1 MECFEQQLEPDES
14 EKRKPKEHKRSR
26 IEVRLRSKP
35 RDYVPGSGPPL
46 HPISLLPPQD
56 STAYILERIILP
68 SPGVAADGLPLPRRM
83 TYIVSWTDLP
93 AAHMLVPAMDILEYV
108 SPRKLEEWEFKNT
121 EEQLEEETTEK
132 KKAEAGQAA
141 QPKRRGRPPKHS
153 TIETAVVAVVEDEEA
168 VPMKGAMTIKT
179 PTKNRLKDFEGLSD
193 EEGLARQPQWEM
205 TGDSAETDDQAL
217 GGHRGTVKDPESA
230 FSGTKIDPSHGTAVD
245 SHASKKSHTKGKHF
259 ESFPSTGT
267 SSRQGTPQITGIR
280 SKFEGKKKPSR
291 PSKEAQPSHGILSG
305 VQGTGSAS
313 DWTSQKSLTYS
324 NSGVETPDPESET
337 QTARLIEEAL
347 SVQKK
352 PPKPTSKPKNRLPK
366 PPEPI
371 PQEDPSQGD
380 AEETDESGWEVK
392 RLEDMELYDVEGQGL
407 VRYFLVRWEGD
418 WPPDQNPSWE
428 PESNLPKDLVKSYLR
443 NGKRKRSDKPAT
455 KPVSKQPSVAP
466 SYAPKKKSMKQTT
479 LSWGIPAKQFKSVSE
494 AFAGGEEDELGMPVA
509 ADPRKEEDDDD
520 DDELFVVEEPP
531 AKKNR
536 AKNWGAN
543 GWGTDDYR

>member
-1 MECFEQQLEPDES
+1 MESFQQQLEPDES
-14 EKRKPKEHKRSR
+14 ENRKPKEQKRSR

-46 HPISLLPPQD
+46 QPISLLPPQD

-68 SPGVAADGLPLPRRM
+68 SPGLAADGHPLPRRM
-83 TYIVSWTDLP
+83 AYIVSWTDLP
-93 AAHMLVPAMDILEYV
+93 AAQMLVPAMDILEYV

-121 EEQLEEETTEK
+121 EEQLEEETVEK
-132 KKAEAGQAA
+132 MKTEAGQVA
-141 QPKRRGRPPKHS
+141 QQKRRGRPPKHS
-153 TIETAVVAVVEDEEA
+153 TIETAVVAVVEDDEA

-179 PTKNRLKDFEGLSD
+179 PTKNRMKDFEGLSD
-193 EEGLARQPQWEM
+193 EEGPARQLQWEM
-205 TGDSAETDDQAL
+205 TGDSAETSDQAL
-217 GGHRGTVKDPESA
+217 DERRGTAGNSESA
-230 FSGTKIDPSHGTAVD
+230 FSDTKMDQSHGSAAD
-245 SHASKKSHTKGKHF
+245 SHVPKKSHTKGKHF

-267 SSRQGTPQITGIR
+267 SSRQSTPQITSIR
-280 SKFEGKKKPSR
+280 SKSEGKKKLSRSSKKAWPSN
-291 PSKEAQPSHGILSG
+291 GLLSG

-313 DWTSQKSLTYS
+313 DWTPQESLTYS

-337 QTARLIEEAL
+337 QTARLIEEAM

-352 PPKPTSKPKNRLPK
+352 PPKPKSKSKSSIPKS
-366 PPEPI
+366 PEPV
-371 PQEDPSQGD
+371 PQQDPSQE
-380 AEETDESGWEVK
+380 AEEADESGWEVK

-428 PESNLPKDLVKSYLR
+428 PESNLPKDLIKAYLR
-443 NGKRKRSDKPAT
+443 NGKRKRPDKPVT
-455 KPVSKQPSVAP
+455 KPASKQPSVAP

-479 LSWGIPAKQFKSVSE
+479 LSWGVPAKQFKSVSE

-509 ADPRKEEDDDD
+509 PDPRKEDDD

-531 AKKNR
+531 AKKR
-536 AKNWGAN
+536 AKNLGAN
-543 GWGTDDYR
+543 GWGANDYR

>member
-1 MECFEQQLEPDES
+1 MESFQQQLEPDES

-46 HPISLLPPQD
+46 QPISLLPPQD

-93 AAHMLVPAMDILEYV
+93 AAQMLVPAMDVLEYV

-121 EEQLEEETTEK
+121 EEQLEEEAAEK
-132 KKAEAGQAA
+132 KKTEAGQVT

-193 EEGLARQPQWEM
+193 EQGPARQLQWEM
-205 TGDSAETDDQAL
+205 TGNSAETDNQAL
-217 GGHRGTVKDPESA
+217 DEHRGTVEDSESA
-230 FSGTKIDPSHGTAVD
+230 FSGTNMDPLHGTTVD
-245 SHASKKSHTKGKHF
+245 SHAPKKSHTKGKHF

-267 SSRQGTPQITGIR
+267 SSRQSTPQITSIR
-280 SKFEGKKKPSR
+280 SKSEGKKKLDR
-291 PSKEAQPSHGILSG
+291 PSKKAQPSHGLLSG

-313 DWTSQKSLTYS
+313 DWTPQESLTYS
-324 NSGVETPDPESET
+324 NSGVETPNPEPET
-337 QTARLIEEAL
+337 QTARLIEEAI

-352 PPKPTSKPKNRLPK
+352 PPQPKSKPKTSIPK
-366 PPEPI
+366 SPEPV
-371 PQEDPSQGD
+371 PQEEPVGEDP
-380 AEETDESGWEVK
+380 EEADEPGWEVK

-428 PESNLPKDLVKSYLR
+428 PESNLPKDLVKAYLR
-443 NGKRKRSDKPAT
+443 NRKRKRSDKPVT
-455 KPVSKQPSVAP
+455 KPVFKQPSAAP

-509 ADPRKEEDDDD
+509 ADPRQEDDD

-543 GWGTDDYR
+543 GWGADDYS

>member
-1 MECFEQQLEPDES
+1 MESLQQQLEPGES
-14 EKRKPKEHKRSR
+14 EKRKPKENKRSR

-35 RDYVPGSGPPL
+35 RDYIPGSGPPL
-46 HPISLLPPQD
+46 QPISLLPPQD

-68 SPGVAADGLPLPRRM
+68 SPGLAADGLPLPRRM

-93 AAHMLVPAMDILEYV
+93 AAQMLVPAMDILEYV
-108 SPRKLEEWEFKNT
+108 SPKKLEEWEFENT

-132 KKAEAGQAA
+132 KKTEDGQVS
-141 QPKRRGRPPKHS
+141 QPKKRGRPPKHS
-153 TIETAVVAVVEDEEA
+153 TIETAVVAVVEDDEA

-193 EEGLARQPQWEM
+193 EEGPARQLQWEM

-217 GGHRGTVKDPESA
+217 DEHREIVEDSESA
-230 FSGTKIDPSHGTAVD
+230 FSGSKTDLLHGSAVK
-245 SHASKKSHTKGKHF
+245 SQVPKKSHTKGKHF

-267 SSRQGTPQITGIR
+267 SSRQSTPQITTIR
-280 SKFEGKKKPSR
+280 PKFESKKKLGRSSR
-291 PSKEAQPSHGILSG
+291 KAQPSRGLLSG

-313 DWTSQKSLTYS
+313 EWTPQESLTYS

-352 PPKPTSKPKNRLPK
+352 PPKTKSKPKSSTPK
-366 PPEPI
+366 SPEPV
-371 PQEDPSQGD
+371 PQEDPSHE
-380 AEETDESGWEVK
+380 AEEADDPGWEVK
-392 RLEDMELYDVEGQGL
+392 RLEDMELYDAEGQGL

-428 PESNLPKDLVKSYLR
+428 PESNLPKDLIKAYLR
-443 NGKRKRSDKPAT
+443 NGKRKRTDKPVT

-479 LSWGIPAKQFKSVSE
+479 LSWGIPAKHFKSVSE

-509 ADPRKEEDDDD
+509 ADPRKEDDE

-531 AKKNR
+531 AKKR
-536 AKNWGAN
+536 AKKLGAN
-543 GWGTDDYR
+543 GWGADDFR

>member
-1 MECFEQQLEPDES
+1 MESFQQQLEPDES
-14 EKRKPKEHKRSR
+14 EKRKTKEQKRSR

-46 HPISLLPPQD
+46 QPISLLPPQD

-68 SPGVAADGLPLPRRM
+68 SPGLAADGHPLPRRM
-83 TYIVSWTDLP
+83 AYIVSWTDLP
-93 AAHMLVPAMDILEYV
+93 AAQMLVPAMDILEYV

-121 EEQLEEETTEK
+121 EEQLEEETAEK
-132 KKAEAGQAA
+132 RKTEAGQVA
-141 QPKRRGRPPKHS
+141 QQKRRGRPPKHS
-153 TIETAVVAVVEDEEA
+153 TIETAVVAVVEDDEA

-193 EEGLARQPQWEM
+193 EEGPARQLQWEI
-205 TGDSAETDDQAL
+205 TGDSAETSDQAL
-217 GGHRGTVKDPESA
+217 DEHRGTVEDSESA
-230 FSGTKIDPSHGTAVD
+230 FSGTKMDLLHVSAAD
-245 SHASKKSHTKGKHF
+245 SHVPKKSHNKGKHF

-267 SSRQGTPQITGIR
+267 SSRQSTPQITSIR
-280 SKFEGKKKPSR
+280 SKSEGKKKLSR
-291 PSKEAQPSHGILSG
+291 PSKKARPSNGLLSG

-313 DWTSQKSLTYS
+313 DWTPQESLTCS

-337 QTARLIEEAL
+337 QTARLIEEAM

-352 PPKPTSKPKNRLPK
+352 PPKSKSKPKSSIPK
-366 PPEPI
+366 SPEPV
-371 PQEDPSQGD
+371 PQKDPSQE
-380 AEETDESGWEVK
+380 AEEADESGWEVK

-428 PESNLPKDLVKSYLR
+428 PESNLPKDLIKAYLR
-443 NGKRKRSDKPAT
+443 NGKRKRSEKPVTKPA
-455 KPVSKQPSVAP
+455 SKQPSVAP

-479 LSWGIPAKQFKSVSE
+479 LSWGVPAKQFKSVSE

-509 ADPRKEEDDDD
+509 PDPRKEDDD

-531 AKKNR
+531 AKKR
-536 AKNWGAN
+536 AKNLGAN
-543 GWGTDDYR
+543 GWGVNDYR

>member
-1 MECFEQQLEPDES
+1 MESFQQQLEPDES

-26 IEVRLRSKP
+26 IE
-35 RDYVPGSGPPL
+35 
-46 HPISLLPPQD
+46 
-56 STAYILERIILP
+56 
-68 SPGVAADGLPLPRRM
+68 
-83 TYIVSWTDLP
+83 
-93 AAHMLVPAMDILEYV
+93 MLVPAMDVLEYV

-121 EEQLEEETTEK
+121 EEQLEEEAAEK
-132 KKAEAGQAA
+132 KKTEAGQVT

-193 EEGLARQPQWEM
+193 EEGPARQLQWEM
-205 TGDSAETDDQAL
+205 TGNSAETDNQAL
-217 GGHRGTVKDPESA
+217 DEHRGAVEDSESA
-230 FSGTKIDPSHGTAVD
+230 FSGTNMDTLHGTTVD
-245 SHASKKSHTKGKHF
+245 SHAPKKSHTKGKHF

-267 SSRQGTPQITGIR
+267 SSRQSTPQITSIR
-280 SKFEGKKKPSR
+280 SKSEGKKKLDR
-291 PSKEAQPSHGILSG
+291 PSKKAQPSHGLLSG

-313 DWTSQKSLTYS
+313 DWTPQESLTYS
-324 NSGVETPDPESET
+324 NSGVETPNPEPET
-337 QTARLIEEAL
+337 QTARLIEEAI

-352 PPKPTSKPKNRLPK
+352 PPQPKSKPKTSIPK
-366 PPEPI
+366 SPEPV
-371 PQEDPSQGD
+371 PQEEPVGEDP
-380 AEETDESGWEVK
+380 EEADEPGWEVK

-428 PESNLPKDLVKSYLR
+428 PESNLPKDLVKAYLR
-443 NGKRKRSDKPAT
+443 NRKRKRSDKPVT
-455 KPVSKQPSVAP
+455 KPVSTQPSAAP

-509 ADPRKEEDDDD
+509 ADPRQEDDD

-543 GWGTDDYR
+543 GWGADDYS

>member
-1 MECFEQQLEPDES
+1 MESFQQQLEPDES

-46 HPISLLPPQD
+46 QPISLLPPQD

-68 SPGVAADGLPLPRRM
+68 SPGLAADGHPLPRRM

-93 AAHMLVPAMDILEYV
+93 AAQMLVPAMDILEYV

-132 KKAEAGQAA
+132 KKTEAGRVT
-141 QPKRRGRPPKHS
+141 QPQRRGRPPKHS
-153 TIETAVVAVVEDEEA
+153 TIETAVVAVVEDDKA

-193 EEGLARQPQWEM
+193 EEGPARQLQWEM

-217 GGHRGTVKDPESA
+217 DEHRGTAEDSESA
-230 FSGTKIDPSHGTAVD
+230 FSGTKNDLLHGSAAE
-245 SHASKKSHTKGKHF
+245 SHAPKKSHMKGKHF
-259 ESFPSTGT
+259 ESIPSTGT
-267 SSRQGTPQITGIR
+267 SSRQSTPQITSIR
-280 SKFEGKKKPSR
+280 SKSEGKKKLGRSSKKTHPSN
-291 PSKEAQPSHGILSG
+291 ELLSG

-313 DWTSQKSLTYS
+313 DWTPKESLTYS
-324 NSGVETPDPESET
+324 NSGVETPDPEPET
-337 QTARLIEEAL
+337 QTARLIEEAML
-347 SVQKK
+347 FQKK
-352 PPKPTSKPKNRLPK
+352 PQKTKSKPKSSIPK
-366 PPEPI
+366 SPEPV
-371 PQEDPSQGD
+371 PQEDPGQED
-380 AEETDESGWEVK
+380 PEETDEPGWEVK

-428 PESNLPKDLVKSYLR
+428 PESNLPKELIKAYLR
-443 NGKRKRSDKPAT
+443 NGKRKRSDKPVT

-509 ADPRKEEDDDD
+509 ADPCKEDDE

-531 AKKNR
+531 AKKR
-536 AKNWGAN
+536 AKNLGAN
-543 GWGTDDYR
+543 GWGADAYR

>member
-1 MECFEQQLEPDES
+1 MESLQQQLEPDES
-14 EKRKPKEHKRSR
+14 EKRKPKEHKKSR
-26 IEVRLRSKP
+26 IEVHLRSKP

-46 HPISLLPPQD
+46 QPISLLPPQD

-68 SPGVAADGLPLPRRM
+68 SPGLAADGLPLPRRM

-93 AAHMLVPAMDILEYV
+93 AAQMLVPAMDILEYV

-132 KKAEAGQAA
+132 KKTESGQVS

-153 TIETAVVAVVEDEEA
+153 MIETAVVAVVEDDEA

-193 EEGLARQPQWEM
+193 EEGPARQLQWEM

-217 GGHRGTVKDPESA
+217 DEHREIVEDSESA
-230 FSGTKIDPSHGTAVD
+230 FSSTKMDLVHGSAVK
-245 SHASKKSHTKGKHF
+245 SQVPKKSHTKGKYF

-267 SSRQGTPQITGIR
+267 SSRQSTPQITTIR
-280 SKFEGKKKPSR
+280 PKFESKKKPGRSSKKTQ
-291 PSKEAQPSHGILSG
+291 PSKGLLSG
-305 VQGTGSAS
+305 VQGSAS
-313 DWTSQKSLTYS
+313 ASEWTPQESLTYS

-352 PPKPTSKPKNRLPK
+352 PPKTKSKPKSSTPK
-366 PPEPI
+366 SPEPV
-371 PQEDPSQGD
+371 PQEDPNHE
-380 AEETDESGWEVK
+380 AEEADDPGWEVN

-428 PESNLPKDLVKSYLR
+428 PESNLPKDLIKAYLR
-443 NGKRKRSDKPAT
+443 NGKRKRTDKPVT

-479 LSWGIPAKQFKSVSE
+479 LSWGIPAKHFKSVSE

-509 ADPRKEEDDDD
+509 ADPLKEDDE

-531 AKKNR
+531 AKKR
-536 AKNWGAN
+536 AKKLGAN
-543 GWGTDDYR
+543 GWGADDFR

>member
-1 MECFEQQLEPDES
+1 MESFQQQFEPDES
-14 EKRKPKEHKRSR
+14 EDRKPKEQKRSR

-46 HPISLLPPQD
+46 QSISLLPPQD

-68 SPGVAADGLPLPRRM
+68 SPGLAADGHPLPRRM
-83 TYIVSWTDLP
+83 AYIVSWTDLP
-93 AAHMLVPAMDILEYV
+93 AAQMLVPAMDILEYV

-121 EEQLEEETTEK
+121 EEQLEAETAEK
-132 KKAEAGQAA
+132 MKTEAGQVT

-153 TIETAVVAVVEDEEA
+153 TIETAVVAVVEDDEA

-193 EEGLARQPQWEM
+193 EEGPARQLQWEM
-205 TGDSAETDDQAL
+205 TGDSVETSDQAL
-217 GGHRGTVKDPESA
+217 DEHRGTAEDSESA
-230 FSGTKIDPSHGTAVD
+230 FSGTKMNLLHGSAAD
-245 SHASKKSHTKGKHF
+245 SHVPKKSHTKGKHF

-267 SSRQGTPQITGIR
+267 SSRQSTPQITSIR
-280 SKFEGKKKPSR
+280 SKSGGKKKLSR
-291 PSKEAQPSHGILSG
+291 PSKKAQPSNGLLSG
-305 VQGTGSAS
+305 VQGAGSAS
-313 DWTSQKSLTYS
+313 DWTPQESLTYS

-337 QTARLIEEAL
+337 QTARLIEEAI

-352 PPKPTSKPKNRLPK
+352 PPKSKSKPQSSIPK
-366 PPEPI
+366 SPEPV
-371 PQEDPSQGD
+371 PQEDPSQE
-380 AEETDESGWEVK
+380 AEEADEPGWEVK

-428 PESNLPKDLVKSYLR
+428 PESNLPKNLIKAYLR
-443 NGKRKRSDKPAT
+443 NGKRKRSDKPVT
-455 KPVSKQPSVAP
+455 KLASKQPSVAP

-494 AFAGGEEDELGMPVA
+494 AFAGGEEDELGMPIA
-509 ADPRKEEDDDD
+509 ADPRKEDDG

-531 AKKNR
+531 AKKR
-536 AKNWGAN
+536 AKNLGAN
-543 GWGTDDYR
+543 GWGVDDYR

>member
-1 MECFEQQLEPDES
+1 MESFQQQLEPDES

-46 HPISLLPPQD
+46 QPISLLPPQD

-68 SPGVAADGLPLPRRM
+68 SPGLAADGLPLPRRM

-93 AAHMLVPAMDILEYV
+93 AAQMLVPAMDILEFV

-121 EEQLEEETTEK
+121 EEQLEEETTETK
-132 KKAEAGQAA
+132 KTEAGQAT

-153 TIETAVVAVVEDEEA
+153 TIETAVVAVVEDDEA

-193 EEGLARQPQWEM
+193 EEGPARQLQWEM
-205 TGDSAETDDQAL
+205 TGDSAETDDE
-217 GGHRGTVKDPESA
+217 HRETVEDSESA
-230 FSGTKIDPSHGTAVD
+230 FSGTEMDLLHGSAAESHVL
-245 SHASKKSHTKGKHF
+245 KKSHTKGKHF

-267 SSRQGTPQITGIR
+267 SSRQSTPQITSIR
-280 SKFEGKKKPSR
+280 SKSEGKKLGRSSKKAHPSR
-291 PSKEAQPSHGILSG
+291 EVLSG

-313 DWTSQKSLTYS
+313 DWTPKESLAYS

-337 QTARLIEEAL
+337 QTARLIEEAM

-352 PPKPTSKPKNRLPK
+352 PPKTKSKPKSSLPK
-366 PPEPI
+366 SPMSV
-371 PQEDPSQGD
+371 PQEEPSKEDP
-380 AEETDESGWEVK
+380 EEADEPGWEVK

-428 PESNLPKDLVKSYLR
+428 PESNLPKDLIKAYLR
-443 NGKRKRSDKPAT
+443 NGKRKRSDKPVT

-509 ADPRKEEDDDD
+509 ADPRKEDDE

-531 AKKNR
+531 AKKR
-536 AKNWGAN
+536 ARNLGAN
-543 GWGTDDYR
+543 GWGAGDYR

>member
-1 MECFEQQLEPDES
+1 MESLQQQLEPDEP

-46 HPISLLPPQD
+46 QPISLLPPQD

-68 SPGVAADGLPLPRRM
+68 SPGPAADGLPLPRRM

-93 AAHMLVPAMDILEYV
+93 AAQMLVPAMDILEYV

-132 KKAEAGQAA
+132 KKTEAGQVS
-141 QPKRRGRPPKHS
+141 QPKKRGRPPKHS
-153 TIETAVVAVVEDEEA
+153 TIETAVVAVVEDDEA

-193 EEGLARQPQWEM
+193 EEGPARQLQWEM

-217 GGHRGTVKDPESA
+217 DEHRGTVEDSESA
-230 FSGTKIDPSHGTAVD
+230 FSGSAVK
-245 SHASKKSHTKGKHF
+245 SQVPKKRHTKGKHF

-267 SSRQGTPQITGIR
+267 SSRQSTPQITSIR
-280 SKFEGKKKPSR
+280 SKSESKKKLDRS
-291 PSKEAQPSHGILSG
+291 SKKAQPSKGLLSG

-313 DWTSQKSLTYS
+313 EWTPQESLTYS

-347 SVQKK
+347 SVQKRS
-352 PPKPTSKPKNRLPK
+352 PKSKSKPKSSTPK
-366 PPEPI
+366 SPEPV
-371 PQEDPSQGD
+371 PQEDPSQE
-380 AEETDESGWEVK
+380 AEKVDEPGWEVK
-392 RLEDMELYDVEGQGL
+392 RVEDMELYDVEGQGL

-428 PESNLPKDLVKSYLR
+428 PESNLPKDLIKAYLR
-443 NGKRKRSDKPAT
+443 NGKRKRPDKSVT

-494 AFAGGEEDELGMPVA
+494 AFAGGEDDELGMPVA
-509 ADPRKEEDDDD
+509 TDPRKEDDE

-531 AKKNR
+531 AKKR
-536 AKNWGAN
+536 AKKLDAN
-543 GWGTDDYR
+543 GWGADDYR

>member
-1 MECFEQQLEPDES
+1 MESFQQQLEPDES
-14 EKRKPKEHKRSR
+14 ENRKPKEQKKSR

-46 HPISLLPPQD
+46 QPISLLPPQD
-56 STAYILERIILP
+56 STAYILDRIILP
-68 SPGVAADGLPLPRRM
+68 SPGLAADGHPLPRRM
-83 TYIVSWTDLP
+83 AYIVSWTDLP
-93 AAHMLVPAMDILEYV
+93 AAQMLVPAMDILEYV

-121 EEQLEEETTEK
+121 EEQLEEETAEK
-132 KKAEAGQAA
+132 MKTEAGQVA

-153 TIETAVVAVVEDEEA
+153 TIETAVVAVVEDDEA

-193 EEGLARQPQWEM
+193 EEGPARQLQWEM
-205 TGDSAETDDQAL
+205 TGDSAETSDQAL
-217 GGHRGTVKDPESA
+217 DKHRGTAGDSGSA
-230 FSGTKIDPSHGTAVD
+230 FSDTKMNLLHGSAAESHVP
-245 SHASKKSHTKGKHF
+245 KKSHTKGKNF

-267 SSRQGTPQITGIR
+267 SSRQSTPQITSIR
-280 SKFEGKKKPSR
+280 SKSEGKKKLSR
-291 PSKEAQPSHGILSG
+291 PSKKAQPSNGLLSG

-313 DWTSQKSLTYS
+313 DWTPQESLTYS

-337 QTARLIEEAL
+337 QTARLIEEAM

-352 PPKPTSKPKNRLPK
+352 PPKSKSKPKSSIPK
-366 PPEPI
+366 SPEPV
-371 PQEDPSQGD
+371 PHEDPSQE
-380 AEETDESGWEVK
+380 AEEADDPGWEVK

-428 PESNLPKDLVKSYLR
+428 PESNLPKDLIKEYLR
-443 NGKRKRSDKPAT
+443 NGKRKRSEKLVTKPA
-455 KPVSKQPSVAP
+455 SKQPSVAT

-479 LSWGIPAKQFKSVSE
+479 LSWGVPAKQFKSVSE
-494 AFAGGEEDELGMPVA
+494 AFAGGEEDELGMPIA
-509 ADPRKEEDDDD
+509 ADPRKEDDD

-531 AKKNR
+531 AKKR
-536 AKNWGAN
+536 VKNFGAN
-543 GWGTDDYR
+543 GWGANDYR

>member
-1 MECFEQQLEPDES
+1 MESFQQQLEPDES

-46 HPISLLPPQD
+46 QPISLLPPQD

-68 SPGVAADGLPLPRRM
+68 SPGLAADGLPLPRRM

-93 AAHMLVPAMDILEYV
+93 AAQMLVPAMDILEYV
-108 SPRKLEEWEFKNT
+108 SPRELEEWEFKNT

-132 KKAEAGQAA
+132 RKTEAGQVA

-153 TIETAVVAVVEDEEA
+153 TIETAVVAVVEDDEA

-179 PTKNRLKDFEGLSD
+179 PTKNRLRDFEGLSD
-193 EEGLARQPQWEM
+193 EEGPARQLQWEM

-217 GGHRGTVKDPESA
+217 DEHRGTVEDSESA
-230 FSGTKIDPSHGTAVD
+230 FSGTKMDLLHGSAAESHVP
-245 SHASKKSHTKGKHF
+245 KKSHTKGKHF

-267 SSRQGTPQITGIR
+267 SSRQSTPQITSIR
-280 SKFEGKKKPSR
+280 SKSEGKKKLGRSSKKTHPSN
-291 PSKEAQPSHGILSG
+291 ELLSG
-305 VQGTGSAS
+305 VQGIGSAS
-313 DWTSQKSLTYS
+313 DWTPKESLTYS
-324 NSGVETPDPESET
+324 NSGVETLGPESET
-337 QTARLIEEAL
+337 QTARLIEEAM

-352 PPKPTSKPKNRLPK
+352 PPKSKSKPKSSIPKSPK
-366 PPEPI
+366 PVPQKEPSK
-371 PQEDPSQGD
+371 EDP
-380 AEETDESGWEVK
+380 EEADEPGWEVK

-428 PESNLPKDLVKSYLR
+428 PESNLPKDLIKAYLR
-443 NGKRKRSDKPAT
+443 NGKRKRSDKPVT
-455 KPVSKQPSVAP
+455 KPASKQPSVAP
-466 SYAPKKKSMKQTT
+466 SYAPKKSMKQTT

-494 AFAGGEEDELGMPVA
+494 AFAGGEEDELGMPAA
-509 ADPRKEEDDDD
+509 ADPRKEDDD

-531 AKKNR
+531 AKKK
-536 AKNWGAN
+536 AKTWGAN
-543 GWGTDDYR
+543 GWGAGDYR

>member
-1 MECFEQQLEPDES
+1 MELLQQQLQPDES
-14 EKRKPKEHKRSR
+14 ENRKPKEHKRSR

-46 HPISLLPPQD
+46 QPISLLPPQD

-68 SPGVAADGLPLPRRM
+68 SPGLAADGLPLPRRM

-93 AAHMLVPAMDILEYV
+93 AAQMLVPAMDILEYV

-132 KKAEAGQAA
+132 KKTETGQVT
-141 QPKRRGRPPKHS
+141 QPRRRGRPPKHS
-153 TIETAVVAVVEDEEA
+153 TIETAVVAVVEDDEA
-168 VPMKGAMTIKT
+168 VPMKGAMTIRT

-193 EEGLARQPQWEM
+193 EEGPARQLQWEM

-217 GGHRGTVKDPESA
+217 EEHRGTVEDSESA
-230 FSGTKIDPSHGTAVD
+230 FSGSKTDLVHSSAVEPQVP
-245 SHASKKSHTKGKHF
+245 KKSHTKGKHF

-267 SSRQGTPQITGIR
+267 SSRQSTPQITSIR
-280 SKFEGKKKPSR
+280 SKSEGKKKLGRS
-291 PSKEAQPSHGILSG
+291 SKKAQPSKGLLSG

-313 DWTSQKSLTYS
+313 DWTPQESLTYS

-352 PPKPTSKPKNRLPK
+352 PPKSKSKPKSSAPK
-366 PPEPI
+366 SPEAV
-371 PQEDPSQGD
+371 PQEDPSQE
-380 AEETDESGWEVK
+380 AEEADEPGWEVK

-428 PESNLPKDLVKSYLR
+428 PESNLPKDLIKAYLR
-443 NGKRKRSDKPAT
+443 NGKRKRPDKPVT

-479 LSWGIPAKQFKSVSE
+479 LSWGIPAKHFKSVSE

-509 ADPRKEEDDDD
+509 ADPRKEDDQ

-531 AKKNR
+531 AKKR
-536 AKNWGAN
+536 AKKLDVN
-543 GWGTDDYR
+543 GWGADDYR

>member
-1 MECFEQQLEPDES
+1 MESLQQQLEPDES

-46 HPISLLPPQD
+46 QPISLLPPQD

-68 SPGVAADGLPLPRRM
+68 SPGLAADGLPLPRRM

-93 AAHMLVPAMDILEYV
+93 AAQMLVPAMDILEYV
-108 SPRKLEEWEFKNT
+108 SPRELEEWEFKNT

-132 KKAEAGQAA
+132 KKTEAGQVT

-153 TIETAVVAVVEDEEA
+153 TIETAVVAVVEDDEA

-193 EEGLARQPQWEM
+193 EEGPARQLQWEM

-217 GGHRGTVKDPESA
+217 DEHRGTVEDSESA
-230 FSGTKIDPSHGTAVD
+230 FSDTKMVVPHGAAAESCVP
-245 SHASKKSHTKGKHF
+245 KKSHTKGKHF
-259 ESFPSTGT
+259 ESIPSTGT
-267 SSRQGTPQITGIR
+267 SSRQSTPQVTSIR
-280 SKFEGKKKPSR
+280 SKSEGKKKLSR
-291 PSKEAQPSHGILSG
+291 SLKKTQPSDGLLGG

-313 DWTSQKSLTYS
+313 DWTPKESLTYS

-337 QTARLIEEAL
+337 QTARLIEEAM

-352 PPKPTSKPKNRLPK
+352 PPKSKSKPKSSIPK
-366 PPEPI
+366 SPEPV
-371 PQEDPSQGD
+371 PREDPNQE
-380 AEETDESGWEVK
+380 AEEADEPGWEVK
-392 RLEDMELYDVEGQGL
+392 RLEDMELYEVEGQGL

-428 PESNLPKDLVKSYLR
+428 PESNLPKDLIKAYLR

-509 ADPRKEEDDDD
+509 ADPRKEDDE

-531 AKKNR
+531 AKKR
-536 AKNWGAN
+536 AKNMGAN
-543 GWGTDDYR
+543 GWGAGDYR

>member
-1 MECFEQQLEPDES
+1 MESFQQQLEPDES

-46 HPISLLPPQD
+46 QPISLLPPQD

-93 AAHMLVPAMDILEYV
+93 AARMLVPAMDILEYV
-108 SPRKLEEWEFKNT
+108 SPRELEEWEFRNT

-132 KKAEAGQAA
+132 KKTEAGQVT
-141 QPKRRGRPPKHS
+141 QSKRRGRPPKHS

-193 EEGLARQPQWEM
+193 EEGPGRQSQWEM
-205 TGDSAETDDQAL
+205 TGDSIETDDQGLDEHGEIAEDS
-217 GGHRGTVKDPESA
+217 KSA
-230 FSGTKIDPSHGTAVD
+230 FNGTKMGVLHD
-245 SHASKKSHTKGKHF
+245 ASVESRVPKKSHTKGKHF

-267 SSRQGTPQITGIR
+267 SSRQSTPQITSNR
-280 SKFEGKKKPSR
+280 SKYEGKKKLGHT
-291 PSKEAQPSHGILSG
+291 SKKTSALNGLLSG
-305 VQGTGSAS
+305 VQATGSVS
-313 DWTSQKSLTYS
+313 DWTLQESLTYS
-324 NSGVETPDPESET
+324 NSGVETPDAESET
-337 QTARLIEEAL
+337 QTARLIEEAV

-352 PPKPTSKPKNRLPK
+352 PPKSKSKPKSKASIPK
-366 PPEPI
+366 SPEPT
-371 PQEDPSQGD
+371 PQKDPVEDPEE
-380 AEETDESGWEVK
+380 AEEPGWEVK
-392 RLEDMELYDVEGQGL
+392 RLEDMELYDVEGKGL

-428 PESNLPKDLVKSYLR
+428 PEFNLPKDLIRAYLR
-443 NGKRKRSDKPAT
+443 SGKRKRSDKPST
-455 KPVSKQPSVAP
+455 KQASKPPSAAP

-509 ADPRKEEDDDD
+509 EDPRKEEDDDD
-520 DDELFVVEEPP
+520 ELFIVEEPP

-543 GWGTDDYR
+543 GWGADDYR

>member
-1 MECFEQQLEPDES
+1 MESLQQQLQPDES

-46 HPISLLPPQD
+46 QPISLLPPQD

-68 SPGVAADGLPLPRRM
+68 SPGLAADGLPLPRRM

-93 AAHMLVPAMDILEYV
+93 AAQMLVPAMDILEYV

-132 KKAEAGQAA
+132 KKTEAGQVT

-153 TIETAVVAVVEDEEA
+153 TIETAVVAVVEDDEA
-168 VPMKGAMTIKT
+168 VPMKGAMTIQT

-193 EEGLARQPQWEM
+193 EEGPARQLQWEM

-217 GGHRGTVKDPESA
+217 KEHRGTVEDSESA
-230 FSGTKIDPSHGTAVD
+230 FSGSKTDLVHSSAVKPQVP
-245 SHASKKSHTKGKHF
+245 KKSHTKDKHF

-267 SSRQGTPQITGIR
+267 SSRQSTPQITRIR
-280 SKFEGKKKPSR
+280 SKSEGKKKLGRS
-291 PSKEAQPSHGILSG
+291 SKKAQPSKGLLSG
-305 VQGTGSAS
+305 VQGIGSAS
-313 DWTSQKSLTYS
+313 DWTPQESLTYS

-352 PPKPTSKPKNRLPK
+352 PPKSKSKPKSNTPK
-366 PPEPI
+366 SPETV
-371 PQEDPSQGD
+371 PQEDPSQE
-380 AEETDESGWEVK
+380 AEEADEPGWEVK
-392 RLEDMELYDVEGQGL
+392 RLEDMELYDVEGKGL

-428 PESNLPKDLVKSYLR
+428 PESNLPKDLIKAYLR
-443 NGKRKRSDKPAT
+443 NGKRKRPDKPVT
-455 KPVSKQPSVAP
+455 KPVSKQPSVTP

-479 LSWGIPAKQFKSVSE
+479 LSWGIPAKHFKSVSE

-509 ADPRKEEDDDD
+509 ADPRKDDDE

-531 AKKNR
+531 AKKR
-536 AKNWGAN
+536 AKKLDAN
-543 GWGTDDYR
+543 GWGADDFR

>member
-1 MECFEQQLEPDES
+1 MESFQQQLEPDES

-46 HPISLLPPQD
+46 QPISLLPPQD

-68 SPGVAADGLPLPRRM
+68 SPGLAADGLPLPRRM

-93 AAHMLVPAMDILEYV
+93 AAQMLVPAMDILEYV
-108 SPRKLEEWEFKNT
+108 SPRELEEWEFKNT

-132 KKAEAGQAA
+132 KKTEAGQVT

-153 TIETAVVAVVEDEEA
+153 TIETAVVAVVEDDEA

-193 EEGLARQPQWEM
+193 EEGPARQLQGEM

-217 GGHRGTVKDPESA
+217 AEHRETVEDSESV
-230 FSGTKIDPSHGTAVD
+230 FSDTKVVLPHGTAVE
-245 SHASKKSHTKGKHF
+245 SHVPKKSHIKGKHF
-259 ESFPSTGT
+259 VSFPSTGT
-267 SSRQGTPQITGIR
+267 SSRQSTPQITSIR
-280 SKFEGKKKPSR
+280 SKSEGKKKLGHSSKKTHPSN
-291 PSKEAQPSHGILSG
+291 ELLSG

-313 DWTSQKSLTYS
+313 DWTPKESLTYS

-337 QTARLIEEAL
+337 QTARLIEEAM
-347 SVQKK
+347 SVQNK
-352 PPKPTSKPKNRLPK
+352 PPKSKSKPKSNIPK
-366 PPEPI
+366 SPGPV
-371 PQEDPSQGD
+371 PQEAPGQEDQ
-380 AEETDESGWEVK
+380 EETDEPGWEVK

-428 PESNLPKDLVKSYLR
+428 PESNLPKDLIKAYLR
-443 NGKRKRSDKPAT
+443 NGKRKRSDKPVT

-509 ADPRKEEDDDD
+509 ADPRKEDDE

-531 AKKNR
+531 AKKR

-543 GWGTDDYR
+543 AWGVGNYR

>member
-1 MECFEQQLEPDES
+1 MESLQQQLEPDES

-46 HPISLLPPQD
+46 QPISLLPPQD

-68 SPGVAADGLPLPRRM
+68 SPGLAADGLPLPRRM

-93 AAHMLVPAMDILEYV
+93 AAQMLVPAMDILEYV
-108 SPRKLEEWEFKNT
+108 SPRKLEEWEFKTT

-132 KKAEAGQAA
+132 KKSEAGQAT
-141 QPKRRGRPPKHS
+141 QPKKRGRPPKHS
-153 TIETAVVAVVEDEEA
+153 TIETAVVAVVEDDEA

-179 PTKNRLKDFEGLSD
+179 PTKSRLKDFEGLSD
-193 EEGLARQPQWEM
+193 EEGPARQLQWEM
-205 TGDSAETDDQAL
+205 TGDSAEMDDQAL
-217 GGHRGTVKDPESA
+217 DKHRGAAEDSESA
-230 FSGTKIDPSHGTAVD
+230 FSGSKMDLVHSSAVKPQV
-245 SHASKKSHTKGKHF
+245 SKKSHTKGKHF

-267 SSRQGTPQITGIR
+267 SSRQSTPQITSIRPKSESKKKLGR
-280 SKFEGKKKPSR
+280 SKET
-291 PSKEAQPSHGILSG
+291 QPSDRLLSG

-313 DWTSQKSLTYS
+313 DWTPQESLTYS

-352 PPKPTSKPKNRLPK
+352 PPKSKSKPKISTPK
-366 PPEPI
+366 SPEPA
-371 PQEDPSQGD
+371 PQEEPSQE
-380 AEETDESGWEVK
+380 AEEADEPGWEVK

-407 VRYFLVRWEGD
+407 IRYFLVRWEGD

-428 PESNLPKDLVKSYLR
+428 PESNLPKDLIKAYLR
-443 NGKRKRSDKPAT
+443 NGKRKRPDKPVT
-455 KPVSKQPSVAP
+455 KPVSKQPSVVP

-479 LSWGIPAKQFKSVSE
+479 LSRGIPAKHFKSVSE

-509 ADPRKEEDDDD
+509 ADPRKEDDEA
-520 DDELFVVEEPP
+520 DELFVVEEPP
-531 AKKNR
+531 AKKR
-536 AKNWGAN
+536 AKKLDANRWGA
-543 GWGTDDYR
+543 DDYR

>member
-1 MECFEQQLEPDES
+1 MESFQQQLEPDES

-35 RDYVPGSGPPL
+35 KDYVPGSGPPL
-46 HPISLLPPQD
+46 QPISLLPPQD

-68 SPGVAADGLPLPRRM
+68 SPGLAADGFPLPRRM

-93 AAHMLVPAMDILEYV
+93 AAQMLVPAMDVLEYV

-132 KKAEAGQAA
+132 KKTEAGQVT
-141 QPKRRGRPPKHS
+141 QPKKRGRPPKHS
-153 TIETAVVAVVEDEEA
+153 TIETAVVAVVEDDEA
-168 VPMKGAMTIKT
+168 VPMKGAMSIKT

-193 EEGLARQPQWEM
+193 EEGPARQLQWEM

-217 GGHRGTVKDPESA
+217 DEQRGTIENSESA
-230 FSGTKIDPSHGTAVD
+230 FSDTKMDLPQGSAAESHVP
-245 SHASKKSHTKGKHF
+245 KKSHTKGKHF
-259 ESFPSTGT
+259 ESIPSTGT
-267 SSRQGTPQITGIR
+267 SSRQSTPQIPSIR
-280 SKFEGKKKPSR
+280 SKSEGKKKLSRSLKKSHPSNE
-291 PSKEAQPSHGILSG
+291 PLGG

-313 DWTSQKSLTYS
+313 DWTPKESLTYS

-337 QTARLIEEAL
+337 QTTRLIEEAM

-352 PPKPTSKPKNRLPK
+352 PPKSKSKSKSSIPEA
-366 PPEPI
+366 PEPV
-371 PQEDPSQGD
+371 PQEDPNQED
-380 AEETDESGWEVK
+380 PEEAEEPGWEVK

-428 PESNLPKDLVKSYLR
+428 PESNLPKDLVKAYLR
-443 NGKRKRSDKPAT
+443 NGKRKRSDKLAT
-455 KPVSKQPSVAP
+455 KPASKQPSVAP

-494 AFAGGEEDELGMPVA
+494 AFAGGEEDELGMPIA
-509 ADPRKEEDDDD
+509 ADPRKDDDE

-531 AKKNR
+531 AKKR
-536 AKNWGAN
+536 AKNGGAN
-543 GWGTDDYR
+543 GWGAADYR

>member
-1 MECFEQQLEPDES
+1 MESFQQQLEPDES
-14 EKRKPKEHKRSR
+14 ESRKPKEQKKSR

-46 HPISLLPPQD
+46 QPISLLPPQD

-68 SPGVAADGLPLPRRM
+68 SPGLAADGHPLPRRM
-83 TYIVSWTDLP
+83 AYIVSWTDLP
-93 AAHMLVPAMDILEYV
+93 AAQMLVPAMDILEYV

-121 EEQLEEETTEK
+121 EEQLEEEKTEK
-132 KKAEAGQAA
+132 MKTEAGQVA

-153 TIETAVVAVVEDEEA
+153 TIETAVVAVVEDDEA

-193 EEGLARQPQWEM
+193 EEGPARQLQWEM
-205 TGDSAETDDQAL
+205 TGDSAETLDQAL
-217 GGHRGTVKDPESA
+217 DERRGTAGDLESA
-230 FSGTKIDPSHGTAVD
+230 FSDTKMNLLHGSAAD
-245 SHASKKSHTKGKHF
+245 SHVPKKSHTKGKHF

-267 SSRQGTPQITGIR
+267 SSRQSTPQITSIR
-280 SKFEGKKKPSR
+280 SKSEGKKKLSL
-291 PSKEAQPSHGILSG
+291 PSKKAQPSNGLLSG

-313 DWTSQKSLTYS
+313 DWTPQESLTYS

-337 QTARLIEEAL
+337 QTARLIEEAM

-352 PPKPTSKPKNRLPK
+352 PPKPKSKSKSSIPKS
-366 PPEPI
+366 PEPV
-371 PQEDPSQGD
+371 PQQDPSQE
-380 AEETDESGWEVK
+380 AEEADESGWEVK

-428 PESNLPKDLVKSYLR
+428 PESNLPKDLIKSYLR
-443 NGKRKRSDKPAT
+443 NGKRKRSEKPVTKPA
-455 KPVSKQPSVAP
+455 SKQPSVAP
-466 SYAPKKKSMKQTT
+466 SYAPKKKSMKRTT
-479 LSWGIPAKQFKSVSE
+479 LSWGVPAKQFKSVSE
-494 AFAGGEEDELGMPVA
+494 AFAGGEEDELGMPIA
-509 ADPRKEEDDDD
+509 ADPRKEDDD

-531 AKKNR
+531 AKKR
-536 AKNWGAN
+536 AKNLGAN
-543 GWGTDDYR
+543 GWGANDYR